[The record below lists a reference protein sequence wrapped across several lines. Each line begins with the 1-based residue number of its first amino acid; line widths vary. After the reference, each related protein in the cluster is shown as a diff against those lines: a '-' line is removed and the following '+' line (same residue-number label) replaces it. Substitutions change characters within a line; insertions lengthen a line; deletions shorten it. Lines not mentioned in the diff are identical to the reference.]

1 MSRGAWGALPVKTD
15 RPCSLDF
22 SPRARTTPVQTPME
36 MHMSQ
41 FSRRQ
46 FTLLA
51 AGAGL
56 ASLARPAFAASETH
70 VVLLL
75 SGSIADGGWGQ
86 QAYEGLKSL
95 EGKPGFKISYA
106 ENVSQ
111 AQIPQVARGY
121 ADDGAQLIIGHGF
134 EFGSA
139 LLEVAPDYPETA
151 FFVSSFLPEPDV
163 PSNLLF
169 VDLAYFDAAYLAGAL
184 AALLSTKKAVGF
196 VGGGDNPTQQTMM
209 KAFGVGAGKTV
220 PDTTAL
226 GIVTGDYD
234 DAAKGKQAAATMIG
248 NGADVIWHA
257 ANVTG
262 LGAIQ
267 AAAEAPG
274 VKALGCYSD
283 QLDLA
288 PEVIGTSF
296 AMNLA
301 GMVTTV
307 AGTVADGSFKG
318 GTEWRPTVDQIWVLK
333 AGPGRDHNPAVIPDA
348 TWAQFMPIWNDVAA
362 RKIDVGALLK

>member
-1 MSRGAWGALPVKTD
+1 MT
-15 RPCSLDF
+15 
-22 SPRARTTPVQTPME
+22 M
-36 MHMSQ
+36 

-46 FTLLA
+46 FNLLA
-51 AGAGL
+51 ACTGL
-56 ASLARPAFAASETH
+56 ASLARPALAADETY

-86 QAYEGLKSL
+86 HAYEGLKSL
-95 EGKPGFKISYA
+95 EGKPGFRIGYA

-134 EFGSA
+134 EFGSP

-151 FFVSSFLPEPDV
+151 FFVSSFQSEPEV

-184 AALLSTKKAVGF
+184 AALLSEKKVVGF

-209 KAFGVGAGKTV
+209 KAFGTGAEQTV
-220 PDTTAL
+220 PGTNAL

-234 DAAKGKQAAATMIG
+234 NAAKGKQAAATMIG

-283 QLDLA
+283 QTELA
-288 PEVIGTSF
+288 PNVMGTSF

-307 AGTVADGSFKG
+307 AESVAGGSFEG
-318 GTEWRPTVDQIWVLK
+318 GSEWRPTVDQIWVLE
-333 AGPGRDHNPAVIPDA
+333 AGPGRDHNPEVISDEI
-348 TWAQFMPIWNDVAA
+348 WAQFMPIWNDVAA

>member
-1 MSRGAWGALPVKTD
+1 MTMV
-15 RPCSLDF
+15 
-22 SPRARTTPVQTPME
+22 
-36 MHMSQ
+36 
-41 FSRRQ
+41 SRRQ
-46 FTLLA
+46 FNLLA
-51 AGAGL
+51 AFAGL
-56 ASLARPAFAASETH
+56 ASLARPALAADETY

-75 SGSIADGGWGQ
+75 SGSISDGGWGQ
-86 QAYEGLKSL
+86 HAYEGLKSL
-95 EGKPGFKISYA
+95 EGKPGFRIGYA

-139 LLEVAPDYPETA
+139 LIEVAPDYPETA

-169 VDLAYFDAAYLAGAL
+169 VDLAYFDAAYLAGGL
-184 AALLSTKKAVGF
+184 AALLSTKKTVGF

-209 KAFGVGAGKTV
+209 KAFAAGAGKTV
-220 PDTTAL
+220 PGTNAL

-267 AAAEAPG
+267 AAAEAAG
-274 VKALGCYSD
+274 VKAIGCYSD
-283 QLDLA
+283 QIDLA
-288 PEVIGTSF
+288 RNVIGTSF

-307 AGTVADGSFKG
+307 AGSVADGSFKG
-318 GTEWRPTVDQIWVLK
+318 GTEWRPTVDKIWVLE
-333 AGPGRDHNPAVIPDA
+333 AGPGKDHDPAVIPDA

-362 RKIDVGALLK
+362 RKIDVGALVK